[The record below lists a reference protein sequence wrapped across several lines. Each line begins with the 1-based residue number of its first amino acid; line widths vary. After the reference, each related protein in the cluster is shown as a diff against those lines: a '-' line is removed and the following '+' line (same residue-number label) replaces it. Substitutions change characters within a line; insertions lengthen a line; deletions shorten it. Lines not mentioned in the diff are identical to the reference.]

1 MLRPLFSKIAGRLL
15 ALTSESCDGLARQQ
29 SETVWTSQMSFLK
42 LSSPSSRNAKLRLIS
57 KRKLSSFHGRSK
69 VVARC
74 WQRDRNRRTCGR
86 VQGTVCFCLHQVA
99 ADDTAIQRTAMLIV
113 VTFGLAV
120 ASIVVG
126 VIAIIRLAKS
136 NTEFSLLGV
145 KLSTGVAVALVGIG
159 LLLAYFTAL
168 WWEF

>member
-1 MLRPLFSKIAGRLL
+1 
-15 ALTSESCDGLARQQ
+15 
-29 SETVWTSQMSFLK
+29 
-42 LSSPSSRNAKLRLIS
+42 
-57 KRKLSSFHGRSK
+57 
-69 VVARC
+69 
-74 WQRDRNRRTCGR
+74 
-86 VQGTVCFCLHQVA
+86 
-99 ADDTAIQRTAMLIV
+99 MLIV

-136 NTEFSLLGV
+136 NTEFSLFGV

>member
-1 MLRPLFSKIAGRLL
+1 
-15 ALTSESCDGLARQQ
+15 
-29 SETVWTSQMSFLK
+29 
-42 LSSPSSRNAKLRLIS
+42 
-57 KRKLSSFHGRSK
+57 
-69 VVARC
+69 
-74 WQRDRNRRTCGR
+74 
-86 VQGTVCFCLHQVA
+86 
-99 ADDTAIQRTAMLIV
+99 MLIV

-126 VIAIIRLAKS
+126 VIAIIGLAKS

-159 LLLAYFTAL
+159 LLLAYFTTL